1 MHAIIFYLLDLLLG
15 FSDVSCCLPLFELF
29 QYIISLFTLKY
40 LLPVYHYKKK
50 LYLHY
55 FVLCT
60 WVLHFIHLIKIKF
73 KQPKIRRG
81 RGILPAAVHNWM
93 IDRTSLVLPRSCSKH
108 LLWGLSS
115 WPAATACTESPPIFN
130 SRRWIHGRRAED
142 VCKSCWSWHNC
153 FKVILRRD
161 KG

>member
-1 MHAIIFYLLDLLLG
+1 MY
-15 FSDVSCCLPLFELF
+15 SVVCYCLNYSNTLFRSWLQSSSYMF
-29 QYIISLFTLKY
+29 ITI
-40 LLPVYHYKKK
+40 KKK
-50 LYLHY
+50 KKYLHY

-73 KQPKIRRG
+73 KQQKTRRA

-142 VCKSCWSWHNC
+142 VWKSCWSWHNC